1 MNTFVFQPSKMKPLL
16 FSRSESKIIFVFQV
30 KVKTVFKTFIMNI
43 YLVAHSVKNQSSIL
57 EGMNQMKIDD
67 EVFNKVSLLGKF
79 CVLARPYFHEWDK
92 ADE

>member
-1 MNTFVFQPSKMKPLL
+1 MHTFDFQPSKMKHLL

-79 CVLARPYFHEWDK
+79 CVLARPYFHE
-92 ADE
+92 

>member
-1 MNTFVFQPSKMKPLL
+1 
-16 FSRSESKIIFVFQV
+16 
-30 KVKTVFKTFIMNI
+30 MNI

-79 CVLARPYFHEWDK
+79 CVLARLYFYEWNK

>member
-1 MNTFVFQPSKMKPLL
+1 MNTFDFQPSKMKPLL
-16 FSRSESKIIFVFQV
+16 FSRSESIIFVFQV

-79 CVLARPYFHEWDK
+79 CVLACPYFHEWDK